1 MASYLMF
8 YQPGVQVFIVSVSFK
23 VDLDHSP
30 LEHVTRNLGPVS
42 GFGLERRI
50 PAPMTVVGKIVP
62 GCVVIRRMSPISVW
76 TMNGKWKAAAN
87 TMRHITL
94 YALQAGRLINSQVG
108 TTEPVTLLYAQD
120 FDGRSDLKEVKA
132 EVRYHMRCA
141 FFGTD
146 CEEVQMVPVPVHA
159 GYEEDT
165 MACDL
170 YHRFYVNT
178 LNPCHNRVIR
188 FEDFTIDVGSWPRES
203 NKSSKYVVVYGNGV
217 GFSGSASL
225 TWYPEF
231 WADTVET
238 RATLRPP
245 PRYAAADHRQ
255 GLISPTHLRRSDRI
269 RHAKKLISLVF
280 TIPELFLRVISQLDW
295 HDLMRIA
302 KVSKHGQACVR
313 VQISDRIRYLLDRW
327 IPAIHMQDFLNALN
341 RSWCGC
347 GWVGCPQAFQF
358 YIASGES
365 CTRWIGP
372 MTSTSLLLPEGR
384 QSAGAFFQSIGY
396 DTWLSEEVRMPL
408 SWLRFWQGARV
419 TCVEKTDNTWGC
431 GLHNE
436 PFIPRRPSSHIIL
449 YPSNKQWEGVGM
461 YGTGLSAVALGST
474 VDLELRFDP
483 DSHVTS
489 AFPELG
495 KTASLLI
502 SVSPAGGGSGKRA
515 NIVLDLYI
523 GSTGPSW
530 MTLFDL
536 ALYRRLWLW
545 ASVSTPDPN
554 FEYIHSS

>member
-1 MASYLMF
+1 MDEA
-8 YQPGVQVFIVSVSFK
+8 
-23 VDLDHSP
+23 
-30 LEHVTRNLGPVS
+30 
-42 GFGLERRI
+42 
-50 PAPMTVVGKIVP
+50 
-62 GCVVIRRMSPISVW
+62 
-76 TMNGKWKAAAN
+76 
-87 TMRHITL
+87 
-94 YALQAGRLINSQVG
+94 
-108 TTEPVTLLYAQD
+108 
-120 FDGRSDLKEVKA
+120 DLKEVKA

-203 NKSSKYVVVYGNGV
+203 NKSSKYVVFYGNGDQNGV
-217 GFSGSASL
+217 VEEVERKDLGTISEMLVKVLWERQFNMV
-225 TWYPEF
+225 PEF

-269 RHAKKLISLVF
+269 TTREEAHLAGLHHS
-280 TIPELFLRVISQLDW
+280 RLDW

-341 RSWCGC
+341 RSGAVV
-347 GWVGCPQAFQF
+347 VGSVARRLFS

-384 QSAGAFFQSIGY
+384 QSAGRFFQSIGY
-396 DTWLSEEVRMPL
+396 DTWLSEEVACHYHGFASGMERGYMCREDGQSNEVTITEATGGVVPVVVASPTTCQLNMFSSTHPL
-408 SWLRFWQGARV
+408 HLCAP
-419 TCVEKTDNTWGC
+419 
-431 GLHNE
+431 LHNKV
-436 PFIPRRPSSHIIL
+436 H
-449 YPSNKQWEGVGM
+449 GD
-461 YGTGLSAVALGST
+461 A
-474 VDLELRFDP
+474 D
-483 DSHVTS
+483 
-489 AFPELG
+489 
-495 KTASLLI
+495 
-502 SVSPAGGGSGKRA
+502 
-515 NIVLDLYI
+515 
-523 GSTGPSW
+523 
-530 MTLFDL
+530 
-536 ALYRRLWLW
+536 
-545 ASVSTPDPN
+545 
-554 FEYIHSS
+554 